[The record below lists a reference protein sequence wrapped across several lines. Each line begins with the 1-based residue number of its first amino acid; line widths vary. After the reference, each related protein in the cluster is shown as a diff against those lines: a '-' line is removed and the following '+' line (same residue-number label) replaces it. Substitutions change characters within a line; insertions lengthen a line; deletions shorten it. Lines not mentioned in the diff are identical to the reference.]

1 MHIHMTEDGDDD
13 DDDDEE
19 CYWEQDSQSS
29 LSVDFIKSLLW
40 NNFYDPPTSNPTL
53 ISGMWEAK

>member
-1 MHIHMTEDGDDD
+1 MTEDGDDD
-13 DDDDEE
+13 DDDEEE